1 MTTVRHRKYYSLLR
15 SPGAEENMNNQR
27 ELISEKSCSFKKMK
41 IIILSSCFNS
51 CSSIIYYVHQKILML
66 LMTFFFSNTFHWCN
80 RFHLLQ
86 IWGRVFMAIL
96 RQSNLISLG
105 LHKITLWAYF
115 GIHFHKHKDPSNNIF
130 KILNKTPRWYE
141 TFS

>member
-66 LMTFFFSNTFHWCN
+66 LMTFFFQTRFIDVIDFTYFKYEEGLSWQSYVKATLFH
-80 RFHLLQ
+80 
-86 IWGRVFMAIL
+86 
-96 RQSNLISLG
+96 
-105 LHKITLWAYF
+105 
-115 GIHFHKHKDPSNNIF
+115 
-130 KILNKTPRWYE
+130 
-141 TFS
+141 